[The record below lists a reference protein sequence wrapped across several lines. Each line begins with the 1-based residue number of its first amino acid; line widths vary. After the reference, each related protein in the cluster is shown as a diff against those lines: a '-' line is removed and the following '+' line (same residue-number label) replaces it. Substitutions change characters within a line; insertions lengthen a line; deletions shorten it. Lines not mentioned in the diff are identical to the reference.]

1 MQRGYVKH
9 SIGFF
14 FLTIFLMVKMAGLHV
29 LAHDG
34 DQDHYAHCVVCDH
47 IVKNHDA
54 PELSLAFTDYTIM
67 VPEPIPQDQASN
79 EYGFLSDGVL
89 TIDQLFSR
97 PPPGLI

>member
-34 DQDHYAHCVVCDH
+34 DQDHYAHCVVSDH
-47 IVKNHDA
+47 IAKTQHA
-54 PELSLAFTDYTIM
+54 PELTPVDSEFSVLIE
-67 VPEPIPQDQASN
+67 EPTPSEQISA
-79 EYGFLSDGVL
+79 EYEFLSDGIL
-89 TIDQLFSR
+89 ATYQLFSR
-97 PPPGLI
+97 PPPLS

>member
-47 IVKNHDA
+47 IVKNQHT
-54 PELSLAFTDYTIM
+54 PEISPADCEFLVLTI
-67 VPEPIPQDQASN
+67 EPTPQEKICK
-79 EYGFLSDGVL
+79 EYEFLSDSIL
-89 TIDQLFSR
+89 ATYQLFSR
-97 PPPGLI
+97 PPPLA

>member
-1 MQRGYVKH
+1 MQKGYLKH

-47 IVKNHDA
+47 IVKSQH
-54 PELSLAFTDYTIM
+54 
-67 VPEPIPQDQASN
+67 VPEISPIGQNFTVLNIEPVPQQQVFRQY
-79 EYGFLSDGVL
+79 EFLSDGL
-89 TIDQLFSR
+89 IATDQLFSR
-97 PPPGLI
+97 PPPLI